1 MGVHDVDAM
10 QWIARSRI
18 TRVYAQKLEV
28 LGTGNED
35 ALYAVVNFENGAI
48 GNIDYSWAWPDG
60 LMNGFRAALEIVGTR
75 SAAYLDCTDQG
86 FYAVDDEWDERAA
99 TRISGRRSTA
109 ASSATWPTRSP
120 ISSRRRLTGTAL
132 SCSTIAKRSTPSPC
146 STRWPNPRAPDCRSK
161 CCAD

>member
-18 TRVYAQKLEV
+18 SRVYAQKIEV

-48 GNIDYSWAWPDG
+48 GSIDYSWAWPDG
-60 LMNGFRAALEIVGTR
+60 LMNGYRAALEIVGTQ

-86 FYAVDDEWDERAA
+86 FYTVVDERHDAAA
-99 TRISGRRSTA
+99 TPISGRRSTA
-109 ASSATWPTRSP
+109 ASSATSPTRSP
-120 ISSRRRLTGTAL
+120 ISSRRR
-132 SCSTIAKRSTPSPC
+132 
-146 STRWPNPRAPDCRSK
+146 
-161 CCAD
+161 